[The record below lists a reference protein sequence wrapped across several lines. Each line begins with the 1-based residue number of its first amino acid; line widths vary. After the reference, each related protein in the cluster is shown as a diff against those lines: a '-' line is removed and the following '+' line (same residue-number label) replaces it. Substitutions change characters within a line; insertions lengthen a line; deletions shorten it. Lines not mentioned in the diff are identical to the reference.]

1 MAKACEIEITE
12 CRLLE
17 ENGRAHFMTQ
27 RFDRQY
33 GDIKHHI
40 QTFCA
45 LKHFDFNRITSFSY
59 EQLFQTL
66 RELKLPYS
74 EAEQL
79 FRMMFFNVLA
89 QNCDDHTIN
98 FEF

>member
-1 MAKACEIEITE
+1 MAYYHMATACGIHMMP

-27 RFDRQY
+27 RFDREE

-45 LKHFDFNRITSFSY
+45 LKHYDYSLVNSFSY
-59 EQLFQTL
+59 EQLFQCM
-66 RELKLPYS
+66 RELKLTYPMQSKCS
-74 EAEQL
+74 EEW
-79 FRMMFFNVLA
+79 F
-89 QNCDDHTIN
+89 
-98 FEF
+98 